1 MTAATGKTVN
11 YTDAMTT
18 ELVAGYSDCDSDETR
33 KETVSNF
40 AVKFGKIR
48 NRFFSCLVR
57 KETVSNFAVKF
68 GKNEKSIRAKL
79 VREGVYQKPAYVS
92 KAGAKVERKSDIVQG
107 IAAAL
112 GVTEAQLGGL
122 EKATKPA
129 LELIRAAFQI
139 ARENETS

>member
-18 ELVAGYSDCDSDETR
+18 ELVAGYSDCDSDET
-33 KETVSNF
+33 
-40 AVKFGKIR
+40 
-48 NRFFSCLVR
+48 R

-129 LELIRAAFQI
+129 LELSRAAFQI